1 MLLNK
6 FSLII
11 KCNYSYYKYTILNN
25 KKFLTLD
32 NKLIERIKKMN
43 ECKKFSD
50 QLLHYSYCINK
61 SNLIFSPT

>member
-25 KKFLTLD
+25 KNFLNLD

-50 QLLHYSYCINK
+50 QLLHYFFALNNK
-61 SNLIFSPT
+61 I